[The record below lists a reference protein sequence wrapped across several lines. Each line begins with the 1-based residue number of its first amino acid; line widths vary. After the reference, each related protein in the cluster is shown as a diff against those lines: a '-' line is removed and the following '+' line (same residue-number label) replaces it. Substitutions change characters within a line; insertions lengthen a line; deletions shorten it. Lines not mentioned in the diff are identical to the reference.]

1 MGKRTVPESSGR
13 RGNKVT
19 GFLAKGVADGQL
31 GRVLAGGATPGAP
44 QEAPRYEGFRLDMA
58 AEAPGSSPTR
68 VLFVCL
74 GNICR
79 SPLAEGVFKHLVD
92 EAGLSGKFAIDSAGT
107 GSWHVGERPDA
118 RAAMVA
124 REHGVELDSRAR
136 QVTEQDLREFD
147 YVIAMDRENLRSLER
162 LAGASEAT
170 AEIGLLRAYEPDP
183 DSEEVPDPYYGG
195 VSGFENVYDIVARSC
210 EGLLT
215 RLRALA
221 GR

>member
-1 MGKRTVPESSGR
+1 
-13 RGNKVT
+13 
-19 GFLAKGVADGQL
+19 
-31 GRVLAGGATPGAP
+31 
-44 QEAPRYEGFRLDMA
+44 MA
-58 AEAPGSSPTR
+58 AEAPGSPTR

-79 SPLAEGVFKHLVD
+79 SPLAEGVFRHLVD
-92 EAGLSGKFAIDSAGT
+92 DAGLSERFEIDSAGT

-124 REHGVELDSRAR
+124 SEHGVELDSRAR
-136 QVTEQDLREFD
+136 QVTEQDLHDFD

-162 LAGASEAT
+162 MAGASGCD
-170 AEIGLLRAYEPDP
+170 AELSLLRAYDPDP
-183 DSEEVPDPYYGG
+183 DGDEVPDPYYGG

-221 GR
+221 IR

>member
-1 MGKRTVPESSGR
+1 
-13 RGNKVT
+13 
-19 GFLAKGVADGQL
+19 
-31 GRVLAGGATPGAP
+31 
-44 QEAPRYEGFRLDMA
+44 MA
-58 AEAPGSSPTR
+58 ADAPGSAPTR

-92 EAGLSGKFAIDSAGT
+92 EAELTGKFEIDSAGT

-124 REHGVELDSRAR
+124 REHGIELDSRAR
-136 QVTEQDLREFD
+136 QVTEQDLRDFD
-147 YVIAMDRENLRSLER
+147 YVIAMDRENLRNLER
-162 LAGASEAT
+162 MASASGGD
-170 AEIGLLRAYEPDP
+170 AEISLLRAYDPDP
-183 DSEEVPDPYYGG
+183 DGDEVPDPYYGG

-210 EGLLT
+210 DGLLN

-221 GR
+221 IR

>member
-1 MGKRTVPESSGR
+1 
-13 RGNKVT
+13 
-19 GFLAKGVADGQL
+19 
-31 GRVLAGGATPGAP
+31 
-44 QEAPRYEGFRLDMA
+44 MA
-58 AEAPGSSPTR
+58 AEAPGSSRTR

-79 SPLAEGVFKHLVD
+79 SPLAEGVFAHLVGQ
-92 EAGLSGKFAIDSAGT
+92 AGLSAKFEIDSAGT

-124 REHGVELDSRAR
+124 REHGIELESRAR
-136 QVTEQDLREFD
+136 QVTDQDLHDFD

-162 LAGASEAT
+162 MAST
-170 AEIGLLRAYEPDP
+170 SGGHAEITLLRAYDPEPDG
-183 DSEEVPDPYYGG
+183 DEVPDPYYGG
-195 VSGFENVYDIVARSC
+195 VSGFENVYDIVSRSC

-221 GR
+221 IR